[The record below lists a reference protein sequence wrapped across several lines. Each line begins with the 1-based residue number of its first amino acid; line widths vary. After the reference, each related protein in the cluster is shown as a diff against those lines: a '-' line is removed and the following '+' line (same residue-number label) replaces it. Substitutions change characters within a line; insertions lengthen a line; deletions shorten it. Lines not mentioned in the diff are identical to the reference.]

1 LQETL
6 ARVIAA
12 YDIDCFVLKKKKK
25 KEKSHPLAPL
35 KGFRE
40 LGQLGKY
47 LSA

>member
-12 YDIDCFVLKKKKK
+12 YDIDCFVLKKKK